1 MEYMCSELLEL
12 SGNEAARDT
21 SGRDIPTLSTQG
33 NDVYG
38 GSASVSTALPT
49 AVFGGGG
56 TSSGTSSQP
65 VASASPVQATCER
78 ARDVIEPRHIALA
91 ISNDEELRAFAGEV
105 VILGALNYGSETFGS
120 EAAKRKK
127 IRRRVKE
134 SAKAPAVEGSGQEND
149 DDDDDED
156 GFVSAAIEE
165 FEEWIRAGSN
175 LDDEDYGS
183 KVARLAEGLE
193 TKEWALGLRHLGTG
207 TLGGVQFGGEG
218 VVPLEGGS
226 RRKKKSQQDARPPR
240 KGKGLGRS
248 VVGSNSGPFAPSYS
262 SGSSRLI
269 GKRTLKELC
278 DVAVSFNRIDCASV
292 CSNLSSSVSFFCLF
306 SFFSSTA
313 AAAAATTTTAAA
325 DLLTGLC
332 MASAFFV
339 LLGNGGN
346 QSCGIRRV

>member
-1 MEYMCSELLEL
+1 MCSELLEL

-33 NDVYG
+33 DDVYG

-105 VILGALNYGSETFGS
+105 VILGLLIMVPERS
-120 EAAKRKK
+120 AARRRRR
-127 IRRRVKE
+127 IRRRVKA
-134 SAKAPAVEGSGQEND
+134 SAKTPAVEGSGQEND
-149 DDDDDED
+149 DNDDDDD

-165 FEEWIRAGSN
+165 FEEWIRAGRN

-218 VVPLEGGS
+218 VVPLEGGVPAKEEES
-226 RRKKKSQQDARPPR
+226 AGCPSSAQEKGVAGPSSAPILGPLLLLILLVLRVDREADTQGALRRRRKFQQD
-240 KGKGLGRS
+240 
-248 VVGSNSGPFAPSYS
+248 
-262 SGSSRLI
+262 
-269 GKRTLKELC
+269 
-278 DVAVSFNRIDCASV
+278 
-292 CSNLSSSVSFFCLF
+292 
-306 SFFSSTA
+306 
-313 AAAAATTTTAAA
+313 
-325 DLLTGLC
+325 
-332 MASAFFV
+332 
-339 LLGNGGN
+339 
-346 QSCGIRRV
+346 